1 MHQYGINNWRIHI
14 LVRRINDMIRRLA
27 KKNPDTLFLTFA
39 DHGHVNVKYFDM
51 NEHPDLY
58 SLLAKPTTF
67 EKRTPVF
74 FVKEGKHQEFEEL
87 FKKYYGEHFY
97 LMNKKEALESQIF
110 GEGDINPKAVEFI
123 GDYVATSIDQ
133 YCLYASSEMKKFL
146 LFKGHHAGNT
156 QEEMKIDISAFNV

>member
-1 MHQYGINNWRIHI
+1 
-14 LVRRINDMIRRLA
+14 MIRRLA

-39 DHGHVNVKYFDM
+39 DHGHINVKYFDM

-74 FVKEGKHQEFEEL
+74 FVKEGKHQEFEDL

-97 LMNKKEALESQIF
+97 LMDKKEVLESQIF